1 MTGEKQMDLKEEIR
15 DRIAEMLEI
24 ESEELGY
31 DDLLSEHGMDSF
43 AAMQLVVILE
53 SEYDVSIS
61 DERIIELKSVN
72 DTVRIIKELK
82 Q

>member
-1 MTGEKQMDLKEEIR
+1 MDLKEEIR

-31 DDLLSEHGMDSF
+31 DDLFTDHGMDSF

-53 SEYDVSIS
+53 SEYDVSIP
-61 DERIIELKSVN
+61 DKRIIELKCVN
-72 DTVRIIKELK
+72 DTVRMIEELK

>member
-1 MTGEKQMDLKEEIR
+1 MNLKEEIR

-31 DDLLSEHGMDSF
+31 DDLFADHDMDSF
-43 AAMQLVVILE
+43 TAIQLVVVLE
-53 SEYDVSIS
+53 SEYDVRIP
-61 DERIIELKSVN
+61 DERIIELKSVS
-72 DTVRIIKELK
+72 DTVRIIEELK